1 MKLYL
6 PVFILGAAPQT
17 SDAFV
22 PTRTTKNKL
31 HLHAAADLRSSLP
44 ALFEDDEE
52 MIPVAEAYIHAKYK
66 QVTSSHGHK
75 VATKDDVRGVLHS
88 ILPPVTLEELQKEE
102 ESIITDILS
111 HKQNTPDAIDED
123 DFVKSIFNNSYWKE
137 AGDIVVKEL
146 SEYCVR
152 THIFFTYISNLCYNS
167 YIVQCILIVCIAI
180 TRQVSHC

>member
-1 MKLYL
+1 MKLCL
-6 PVFILGAAPQT
+6 PVFILGAVQT

-44 ALFEDDEE
+44 ELFEDDEE

-102 ESIITDILS
+102 ESIITDLLS
-111 HKQNTPDAIDED
+111 HKQNNPDAIDED

-146 SEYCVR
+146 SEYSII
-152 THIFFTYISNLCYNS
+152 TLHSYTYLFYIHI
-167 YIVQCILIVCIAI
+167 
-180 TRQVSHC
+180 

>member
-1 MKLYL
+1 MKLCL
-6 PVFILGAAPQT
+6 VVFILGAAPQT
-17 SDAFV
+17 SDAFA

-31 HLHAAADLRSSLP
+31 HHLHAVAADLRSSLP
-44 ALFEDDEE
+44 ELFEDDAE

-102 ESIITDILS
+102 ESIITDLLS
-111 HKQNTPDAIDED
+111 HKQNKPDSIDED

-146 SEYCVR
+146 SEYSLMLHSY
-152 THIFFTYISNLCYNS
+152 TYLFYIHI
-167 YIVQCILIVCIAI
+167 
-180 TRQVSHC
+180 

>member
-1 MKLYL
+1 MKLCL
-6 PVFILGAAPQT
+6 PVFILGAAQT

-22 PTRTTKNKL
+22 STRTTKNKL
-31 HLHAAADLRSSLP
+31 HLHLAAADLRSSLP
-44 ALFEDDEE
+44 KLFEDDEE

-66 QVTSSHGHK
+66 QVTSSHGHR

-146 SEYCVR
+146 SEYSNNAALHTR

-167 YIVQCILIVCIAI
+167 HILCSVF
-180 TRQVSHC
+180 